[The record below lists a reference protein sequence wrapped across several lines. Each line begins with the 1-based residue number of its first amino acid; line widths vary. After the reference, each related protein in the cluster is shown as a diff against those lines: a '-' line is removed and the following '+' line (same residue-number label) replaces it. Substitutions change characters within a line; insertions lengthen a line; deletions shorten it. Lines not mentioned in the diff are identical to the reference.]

1 MIDALPRTHMP
12 LFAET
17 PRKLPR
23 SFYWGAGFAL
33 LLHAG
38 LIYYLVAHNFTQAI
52 VDPALPPEQTMVLSM
67 DAPQPPKP
75 APPPPPNTIS
85 VHRTVLPPVL
95 PDTTPLTP
103 QPITDPGPDTKQ
115 PPVIAQQPANP
126 GGDVKDTGSSSS
138 SAPVAPRWKAFPN
151 GDTLSEYYPPRAI
164 DGEVEG
170 TASVQCTVL
179 DTAGHVRCVV
189 AAESPKGYGFGDATV
204 RMVEAKGRVDTSA
217 GDIRPGSLLSI
228 TTVKWQLN

>member
-38 LIYYLVAHNFTQAI
+38 LIYYLVAHNFSQAPI
-52 VDPALPPEQTMVLSM
+52 DTPMPVDPTVTVSM
-67 DAPQPPKP
+67 DQPQRPQPTPPPPVNHVAVHDTPTPQVPTQTLDLPPQPPNTSTSTE
-75 APPPPPNTIS
+75 PPKVITQP
-85 VHRTVLPPVL
+85 LPPQ
-95 PDTTPLTP
+95 PLT
-103 QPITDPGPDTKQ
+103 
-115 PPVIAQQPANP
+115 
-126 GGDVKDTGSSSS
+126 DTGSSSS

-179 DTAGHVRCVV
+179 DTAGHVRCNVV
-189 AAESPKGYGFGDATV
+189 AESPKGYGFGDATR
-204 RMVEAKGRVDTSA
+204 RMVEDKGRVDTSA